1 MKFYESYKEKL
12 ENLLIDE
19 NNIFFFCDLI
29 KDKVRYNSNECLK
42 IINCVIEYCEKN
54 NLDEAKAWMYYYLAW
69 NYSDSSD
76 FDKCIEIFEK
86 AKDIFEKHDNKKGLA
101 YIYNGLTSFY
111 CQNGQLEISNE
122 IGLRGISIARELTD
136 DDILLKILVNISIT
150 NIQNKS
156 YEAAKEILNYLDI
169 NYNYSQISFMN
180 EIMYDKSM
188 AEIELNIGDPH
199 EALKLIEKALIIDK
213 EIGVSI
219 FTTEGHKLLA
229 MTYAKLNM
237 LEEADKE
244 FSLSV
249 KIALENNNK
258 LEYCETLLE
267 WSIFYFNINRDK
279 EALEFL
285 DTIIKVTIKNRFIS
299 LLSNSSN
306 LLYNYYK
313 KANNYEMSLKYLEIY
328 IQTNK
333 EIYNYK
339 SKKLMAKLNVDHDEK
354 EMNLYRLLFDK
365 TELLSKIGQ
374 KIISELDVDSM
385 VLYINSEINK
395 LIITDFSGIILYN
408 SDTDEIIH
416 RTVVDGKIVKK
427 GPIKLGDGSL
437 LSEYCIR
444 NKKTVFINNAR
455 RDSKRYVK
463 KVILVSD
470 DFQEPLSIISIPL
483 MVNNEVIGVMS
494 IQSMKENAYE
504 SNDVNTLKVIGNYAA
519 IALKNASEY
528 KKMEEK
534 AIYDSLTGFLT
545 KREILAEGNAV
556 REGFLKTQKS
566 FCLLMIDIDDFKT
579 VNDTYGHLIGDNII
593 KLVTNTISK
602 LIRPMDYIG
611 RYGGDEFLLICPN
624 INKNNALRLAE
635 RIRQV
640 IENTDYIVD
649 ENVIIKTTISTGVYE
664 FNNSSLSII
673 EGINLADLTMY
684 KAKYS
689 KKNKVMVF

>member
-1 MKFYESYKEKL
+1 
-12 ENLLIDE
+12 
-19 NNIFFFCDLI
+19 
-29 KDKVRYNSNECLK
+29 
-42 IINCVIEYCEKN
+42 
-54 NLDEAKAWMYYYLAW
+54 
-69 NYSDSSD
+69 
-76 FDKCIEIFEK
+76 
-86 AKDIFEKHDNKKGLA
+86 
-101 YIYNGLTSFY
+101 
-111 CQNGQLEISNE
+111 
-122 IGLRGISIARELTD
+122 
-136 DDILLKILVNISIT
+136 
-150 NIQNKS
+150 
-156 YEAAKEILNYLDI
+156 
-169 NYNYSQISFMN
+169 
-180 EIMYDKSM
+180 
-188 AEIELNIGDPH
+188 
-199 EALKLIEKALIIDK
+199 
-213 EIGVSI
+213 
-219 FTTEGHKLLA
+219 
-229 MTYAKLNM
+229 
-237 LEEADKE
+237 
-244 FSLSV
+244 
-249 KIALENNNK
+249 
-258 LEYCETLLE
+258 
-267 WSIFYFNINRDK
+267 
-279 EALEFL
+279 
-285 DTIIKVTIKNRFIS
+285 
-299 LLSNSSN
+299 
-306 LLYNYYK
+306 
-313 KANNYEMSLKYLEIY
+313 
-328 IQTNK
+328 
-333 EIYNYK
+333 
-339 SKKLMAKLNVDHDEK
+339 
-354 EMNLYRLLFDK
+354 
-365 TELLSKIGQ
+365 
-374 KIISELDVDSM
+374 M

-408 SDTDEIIH
+408 SDNDEIIH

-455 RDSKRYVK
+455 KDSKKYVK

-519 IALKNASEY
+519 IALKNALEY